1 MDLTPRQED
10 HEAKMARADL
20 FKLAQYSF
28 KLFKMIHEDQELEGW
43 VQAKI
48 TKAADYIASV
58 YHYMEYEMKFSEYGE
73 KLENSDVYHQ
83 MSESQRVAI
92 ETMLTEA
99 KETMKKLT
107 AAQAKKLKK
116 KGSKVDEAS
125 KPDFADLDDDGD
137 EEEPMKKAA
146 KDAKKEKKVKEGF
159 PTVDD
164 AKKRHEQEKGTGK
177 FDKKETGD
185 GRTQYT
191 RKASTF
197 TDGGDDSD
205 VKAAKKKDK
214 KVKEDDDR
222 LTYNRKPDGSSSVSS
237 STGRVQA
244 TLDQGKMSVSPAK
257 PQGGQDTQPLPPG
270 TTPEKAK
277 KDPRYKTDPKFKK
290 EVDAAMQIGVNE
302 ASKKAKKDY
311 DKDGKIESGK
321 DEYLGSKIAA
331 AKKAGKMEEASKK
344 CNHSDKG
351 KSCPVH
357 GLKECGSMYESKVEE
372 SHDPI
377 YKLNVVKANEKSGQL
392 KITAWLRQE
401 TGLPRDA
408 YVYFDDADLVYG
420 EKTIVPEA
428 LVNPKLKMKDL
439 VVALKK
445 AIREEETEGG
455 DMYEASKPSAGMSK
469 GAKSALV
476 KKATAGKDIGKPG
489 KSFDKVAAK
498 AGGGEKGKKIAAAAM
513 WKNAA
518 KESVELKPVVVAES
532 AEMARLK
539 HLTKFLNG

>member
-83 MSESQRVAI
+83 MPESQRIAI
-92 ETMLTEA
+92 ENMLTEA

-116 KGSKVDEAS
+116 KGSKVDEDA

-244 TLDQGKMSVSPAK
+244 TLDQGKMAVKPAK
-257 PQGGQDTQPLPPG
+257 RGQSQQPVASG
-270 TTPEKAK
+270 TTPEQAK
-277 KDPRYKTDPKFKK
+277 RDPRYKTDPEFKK
-290 EVDAAMQIGVNE
+290 EVDAAMQIGVKE
-302 ASKKAKKDY
+302 GTKAKKDY
-311 DKDGKIESGK
+311 DGDGKIESGK
-321 DEYLGSKIAA
+321 DEYLGSKIRA

-344 CNHSDKG
+344 CNHSAKG

-357 GLKECGSMYESKVEE
+357 GLKECGSMPME
-372 SHDPI
+372 
-377 YKLNVVKANEKSGQL
+377 
-392 KITAWLRQE
+392 
-401 TGLPRDA
+401 
-408 YVYFDDADLVYG
+408 
-420 EKTIVPEA
+420 
-428 LVNPKLKMKDL
+428 
-439 VVALKK
+439 
-445 AIREEETEGG
+445 
-455 DMYEASKPSAGMSK
+455 SKPSAGMSK

-518 KESVELKPVVVAES
+518 KESVELTPVVVAES
-532 AEMARLK
+532 TEMARLK

>member
-1 MDLTPRQED
+1 MDLTPHQDD

-73 KLENSDVYHQ
+73 QLENSDVFQQ
-83 MSESQRVAI
+83 MPESQRIAI

-116 KGSKVDEAS
+116 KEEKVKESA

-146 KDAKKEKKVKEGF
+146 KDAKKEKKVKEGWDDMLKAVKDRSG
-159 PTVDD
+159 PQPSGGSGIKKGSRYGGSKQVDAPEKD
-164 AKKRHEQEKGTGK
+164 EEEKPKK
-177 FDKKETGD
+177 
-185 GRTQYT
+185 
-191 RKASTF
+191 A
-197 TDGGDDSD
+197 
-205 VKAAKKKDK
+205 K
-214 KVKEDDDR
+214 KVKEGEGR
-222 LTYNRKPDGSSSVSS
+222 LTIQRNPDGTNSVTS
-237 STGRVQA
+237 STGRVQG
-244 TLDQGKMSVSPAK
+244 TYDNGQLTVKPAK
-257 PQGGQDTQPLPPG
+257 GEKQSAQPIKQDL
-270 TTPEKAK
+270 TPEEAK
-277 KDPRYKTDPKFKK
+277 KDPRYKTDPEFKK

-302 ASKKAKKDY
+302 AAKKAKKDY
-311 DKDGKIESGK
+311 DGDGKIESGK

-331 AKKAGKMEEASKK
+331 AKKAGKMEETSKK
-344 CNHSDKG
+344 CNHSAKG

-357 GLKECGSMYESKVEE
+357 GMKEC
-372 SHDPI
+372 
-377 YKLNVVKANEKSGQL
+377 SG
-392 KITAWLRQE
+392 
-401 TGLPRDA
+401 
-408 YVYFDDADLVYG
+408 
-420 EKTIVPEA
+420 
-428 LVNPKLKMKDL
+428 
-439 VVALKK
+439 
-445 AIREEETEGG
+445 
-455 DMYEASKPSAGMSK
+455 MYEAERKAAVKPSAGLSA
-469 GAKSALV
+469 AKKSSIV
-476 KKATAGKDIGKPG
+476 KKAKSGGDIGKPG

-518 KESVELKPVVVAES
+518 RESVELKPVVVAES

-539 HLTKFLNG
+539 QLTKILNG